1 MASLNSCCF
10 TGNLTRDSEL
20 KKVGENDV
28 CSFAIAVN
36 DRKGEPTFINCDM
49 WRPGGVTEFL
59 TRGKAVA
66 VSGELKC
73 RRYEKGGEKKEIWV
87 LEVRGLTLLGGAR
100 EREEVEAAF

>member
-20 KKVGENDV
+20 SRKGENDV

-36 DRKGEPTFINCDM
+36 DRNGKPTFINCDL

-59 TRGKAVA
+59 VKGKAVA
-66 VSGELKC
+66 VSGPLTC
-73 RRYEKGGEKKEIWV
+73 RKYQKDGVDREFWV
-87 LEVRGLTLLGGAR
+87 LDVKNLTLLGGAR
-100 EREEVEAAF
+100 EREELEAAF